1 MVVITRRVFLAS
13 VVGALA
19 APVVAEAQ
27 QAGSSEWSPA
37 PQLGPG
43 VSVSVVQGDPQTARL
58 PYTLHVRYPAG
69 HTVGPHTHKSAEH
82 VTVLSGTLLV
92 GWGDVWDPTKLK
104 EVRAGEVVE
113 VPAGVVHFSAV
124 REETV
129 MEVKITGR
137 YEIEYVNES
146 DDPRGVPTRSATGR
160 KHPFSR

>member
-1 MVVITRRVFLAS
+1 M
-13 VVGALA
+13 
-19 APVVAEAQ
+19 VAEAQ
-27 QAGSSEWSPA
+27 QAGSSEWSPG

-43 VSVSVVQGDPQTARL
+43 VSVRVIEQNRERGT
-58 PYTLHVRYPAG
+58 YTYHVRYPAG
-69 HTVGPHTHKSAEH
+69 HTVGPHTHKSTEH

-92 GWGDVWDPTKLK
+92 GWGDVWNPTKLK

-137 YEIEYVNES
+137 YEIEYVLES
-146 DDPRGVPTRSATGR
+146 DDPRGGKAPTMPATGR
-160 KHPFSR
+160 QHPFSGRP